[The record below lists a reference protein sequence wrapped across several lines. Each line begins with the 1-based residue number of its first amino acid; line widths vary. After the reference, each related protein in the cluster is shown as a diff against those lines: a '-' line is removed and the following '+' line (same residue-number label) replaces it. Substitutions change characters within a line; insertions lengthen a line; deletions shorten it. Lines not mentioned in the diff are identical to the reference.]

1 MRDVELLDLR
11 APLKLL
17 QDLLFAVGVGG
28 LGRVLVARDRLLGRP
43 GVRVLPAGATRLTIE
58 SGRNGLDAVLMV
70 PEGARVQAA
79 VIVCPGIGERVE
91 HWLRA
96 QELLAGRGV
105 ASLVFNYSGMGRSGG
120 RVSVGQ
126 CERDAIAAAQWM
138 RVRFTGV
145 PRTLL
150 GFSLGSGIAAAVT
163 RRAYVER
170 VVLCAAYTSFREAAC
185 ALGLPGWMR
194 SGLPDVWRSGE
205 ALRRCG
211 VPVLI
216 VQGQRD
222 RLFPLWMGGELA
234 RVCGGTV
241 MVVSGMEHAD
251 LHAEP
256 RMEQWGPV
264 VEWLLGK
271 AD

>member
-1 MRDVELLDLR
+1 M
-11 APLKLL
+11 
-17 QDLLFAVGVGG
+17 QNLLFAVGVAG
-28 LGRVLVARDRLLGRP
+28 LGRVLVARDRVLGRP
-43 GVRVLPAGATRLTIE
+43 GARVLPAGATRIAIE
-58 SGRNGLDAVLMV
+58 SGRNALDAVVMV
-70 PEGARVQAA
+70 PEGGRVLAA
-79 VIVCPGIGERVE
+79 VTVCPGIGETVE

-96 QELLAGRGV
+96 QELLAREGV

-120 RVSVGQ
+120 RVSAGQ
-126 CERDAIAAAQWM
+126 CERDAIAAALWM

-185 ALGLPGWMR
+185 AMGVPGWMR
-194 SGLPDVWRSGE
+194 SVVPDIWRSGD

-211 VPVLI
+211 VPVLV

-222 RLFPLWMGGELA
+222 RLFPVQMGGELA
-234 RVCGGTV
+234 RACRGTL

-251 LHAEP
+251 LHADP
-256 RMEQWGPV
+256 AMAQWGPI
-264 VEWLLGK
+264 VEWVLGRGG
-271 AD
+271 